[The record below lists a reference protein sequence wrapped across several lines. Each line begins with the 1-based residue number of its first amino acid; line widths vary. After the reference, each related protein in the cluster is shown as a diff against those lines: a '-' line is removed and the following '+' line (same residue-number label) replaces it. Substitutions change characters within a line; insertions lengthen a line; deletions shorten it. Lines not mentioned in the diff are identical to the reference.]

1 MYNRFFELYK
11 YFKDFFYFYIK
22 IQTKLM
28 DFNKPQRI
36 TDEESLFMMVACNSK
51 KSATPVTG

>member
-11 YFKDFFYFYIK
+11 HFKVFFYFYIK

-28 DFNKPQRI
+28 VFNKPLNI
-36 TDEESLFMMVACNSK
+36 TDEESLFYDAGLRFGM
-51 KSATPVTG
+51 